1 MFDDYVKIIG
11 FDESPS
17 GGTRAVMAFS
27 TVVKLERGERYTV
40 DINKWQPRR
49 SLPQNA
55 LLHALCAEIAR
66 LTGMDRELVKQGIK
80 EQYGPKV
87 KGLHGKLYPKP
98 SHLCDKMEM
107 ADLIMGAEVELS
119 ESGGDPRKI
128 T

>member
-1 MFDDYVKIIG
+1 MFDDCA
-11 FDESPS
+11 
-17 GGTRAVMAFS
+17 RLLAVDGRQVILGLS
-27 TVVKLERGERYTV
+27 QEPTLDQSKRYNVEITEW
-40 DINKWQPRR
+40 KPRR

-55 LLHALCAEIAR
+55 LLHALCAEVAR

-80 EQYGPKV
+80 EQYGPKI

-98 SHLCDKMEM
+98 SHLCDKLEM

-119 ESGGDPRKI
+119 EAGGDFRKI